1 MTRKASFSV
10 EISTKHSTAHNNRSN
25 PPKYLIGLEQNTQ
38 NYYTKLNGYENDSQF
53 IQLKSQQYQKA
64 FSQKM
69 QQKQKDS
76 MIKEAVIS
84 LEKHHDENHILLL
97 FKVLG
102 KTYGGHIPLEVS
114 IHKDEGYFIKN
125 GISYYPTKHIIK
137 KGDKWFTLG
146 DDDYEDYGD
155 SKLPIDFFDFEVN
168 ILDFEKVYNYHTHVK
183 FTMIN
188 MMGIIPT
195 FQQNKSQTIKNINKE
210 ITEQDKLRTA
220 KMTKKMM
227 QTRLQVVA
235 TQLNMDYAPNPKTS
249 RIKKSIGQAKE
260 DHEVKRQMD
269 ISHAKHQKE
278 INALEI
284 KQKTVSAIYQS
295 GLTKIISSLKAQKKI
310 TRKDIDS
317 IRKDYSRQMIDSNE
331 FYTKEDYIDLKLL
344 FDGLKK
350 ELKDKNLTI
359 EVLESKICVFEEETE
374 FLNNRV
380 EEQLIKSSAII
391 KEKDI
396 YIAKLKE
403 ELKSTSSSSD
413 SDNSELR
420 QIRPQVTNLK
430 EEIKK
435 QKKDIKI
442 LKDLSF
448 LKDEDGEFETYKK
461 DNGRSYYRT
470 YKKENEKLQIWK
482 EKAII
487 FFKKVSSFFG
497 FSNNLDDANNELDE
511 IIEKKKKEKYSKIDK
526 DIESSNIN
534 YMGGGMRL

>member
-1 MTRKASFSV
+1 
-10 EISTKHSTAHNNRSN
+10 
-25 PPKYLIGLEQNTQ
+25 
-38 NYYTKLNGYENDSQF
+38 
-53 IQLKSQQYQKA
+53 
-64 FSQKM
+64 
-69 QQKQKDS
+69 
-76 MIKEAVIS
+76 
-84 LEKHHDENHILLL
+84 
-97 FKVLG
+97 
-102 KTYGGHIPLEVS
+102 
-114 IHKDEGYFIKN
+114 
-125 GISYYPTKHIIK
+125 
-137 KGDKWFTLG
+137 
-146 DDDYEDYGD
+146 
-155 SKLPIDFFDFEVN
+155 
-168 ILDFEKVYNYHTHVK
+168 
-183 FTMIN
+183 
-188 MMGIIPT
+188 
-195 FQQNKSQTIKNINKE
+195 
-210 ITEQDKLRTA
+210 
-220 KMTKKMM
+220 
-227 QTRLQVVA
+227 
-235 TQLNMDYAPNPKTS
+235 
-249 RIKKSIGQAKE
+249 
-260 DHEVKRQMD
+260 
-269 ISHAKHQKE
+269 
-278 INALEI
+278 
-284 KQKTVSAIYQS
+284 
-295 GLTKIISSLKAQKKI
+295 
-310 TRKDIDS
+310 
-317 IRKDYSRQMIDSNE
+317 MIDSNE